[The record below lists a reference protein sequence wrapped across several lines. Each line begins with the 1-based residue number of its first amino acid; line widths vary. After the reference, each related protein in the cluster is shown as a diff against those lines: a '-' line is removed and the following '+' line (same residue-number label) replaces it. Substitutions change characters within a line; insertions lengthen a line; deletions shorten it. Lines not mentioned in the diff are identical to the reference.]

1 MSTPEFPPSVS
12 SAPEPPQSRARATFL
27 QLSPLLIALVLF
39 WMMLWGSVTPLTILT
54 GIIVALGVTRVF
66 YLPRVE
72 LARRFNLWWMI
83 VFLAKFF
90 AELFIA
96 SFQVAFQALSP
107 KGIPH
112 SAIVKVDLRTHSDFL
127 ITGTSI
133 AISLVPGSLIV
144 EVDREHSILYV
155 HALGVATPEEADVAR
170 AHVLRIERD
179 LIRALGS
186 AEDWE
191 AVR

>member
-1 MSTPEFPPSVS
+1 MSDLAPISSVS
-12 SAPEPPQSRARATFL
+12 SAPEPPEARRRATFL
-27 QLSPLLIALVLF
+27 QLSPLLIALVVF

-54 GIIVALGVTRVF
+54 GIIVALVVTRVF

-83 VFLAKFF
+83 VFLARFLG
-90 AELFIA
+90 ELFIA
-96 SFQVAFQALSP
+96 SFQVAFQALLP

-127 ITGTSI
+127 ITGTAI
-133 AISLVPGSLIV
+133 AISLVPGSLVV
-144 EVDREHSILYV
+144 EVDRQRSILYV
-155 HALGVATPEEADVAR
+155 HALGVSTPEQAEGAR
-170 AHVLRIERD
+170 AHVLSIERA

-186 AEDWE
+186 KEDWE
-191 AVR
+191 AVK